1 MFGESLR
8 EIGVLLLVFVPLDGL
23 LRQATQPPI
32 SIGTHYLQWLSVF
45 GKSNIEI
52 FLFAVAGFF
61 LIMLGIRIE
70 HEAELPPQRLIEKE
84 EPHANPN
91 DGV

>member
-1 MFGESLR
+1 MVGESLR

-32 SIGTHYLQWLSVF
+32 SVGTFHFRWLSLF
-45 GKSNIEI
+45 GKSTLEI
-52 FLFAVAGFF
+52 GTFAVAGFI

-70 HEAELPPQRLIEKE
+70 HEAELALQHLTESK
-84 EPHANPN
+84 
-91 DGV
+91 GGLQC